1 MDSGS
6 ALVVLFHS
14 VFDLLVFPATAW
26 KTTFANLLLPWSPIY
41 KNPHVCLYLFS
52 CSNHNYAGSAH
63 TCMPHQPCLFVDGWY
78 MLSVFTQYFLAM
90 LKKTSDNFFLEHSL
104 NYQYLRT
111 QLQNCRHI
119 SPFLIDETRID
130 RCHFVSHQHC
140 ACSSKLKLQP
150 GRGQAKI
157 TLIRYLARCE
167 SLYRSA
173 HFSGHD
179 LQAFMLTSVISS
191 VAAEDIWP
199 GRVCPT
205 SGQHVRYVLAHICFP
220 LLWPYSPSAGEAV
233 YKISSA
239 DRVEYNHRKTW
250 SMPEITIKIPGI
262 IL

>member
-1 MDSGS
+1 MFICRWLVH
-6 ALVVLFHS
+6 ALSFYTV
-14 VFDLLVFPATAW
+14 
-26 KTTFANLLLPWSPIY
+26 
-41 KNPHVCLYLFS
+41 
-52 CSNHNYAGSAH
+52 
-63 TCMPHQPCLFVDGWY
+63 
-78 MLSVFTQYFLAM
+78 FLAM
-90 LKKTSDNFFLEHSL
+90 LKKTSDLIFFLEHSL

-130 RCHFVSHQHC
+130 RCHFVSQQHC
-140 ACSSKLKLQP
+140 TCSSKLKLQP

-199 GRVCPT
+199 GSQSLPNFRTTCK
-205 SGQHVRYVLAHICFP
+205 ICFSSY
-220 LLWPYSPSAGEAV
+220 LFSTAV
-233 YKISSA
+233 TLFTKCWGGSLQ
-239 DRVEYNHRKTW
+239 DQQCR
-250 SMPEITIKIPGI
+250 
-262 IL
+262 